1 VLQCASGLRIV
12 ADMKAECA
20 MTHKEMTSHIRARVA
35 ASGIKARV
43 MMRKYCGVRGIAV
56 VTPAYEIEFT
66 ESEQREIRLIAKV
79 NGLTHA
85 RRSEI
90 DLDRMTDPMQHN
102 FEFHGAAA

>member
-1 VLQCASGLRIV
+1 
-12 ADMKAECA
+12 MKTECA
-20 MTHKEMTSHIRARVA
+20 LTHKEMTSHIRARVA

-43 MMRKYCGVRGIAV
+43 MMRNYCGVRGIAV
-56 VTPAYEIEFT
+56 VVPAYEIEFT

-85 RRSEI
+85 RGMEI
-90 DLDRMTDPMQHN
+90 DIERMTHPMQHN

>member
-1 VLQCASGLRIV
+1 MS
-12 ADMKAECA
+12 
-20 MTHKEMTSHIRARVA
+20 HKEITKHIRTRVA

-43 MMRKYCGVRGIAV
+43 MMRNYCGVREIAV

-90 DLDRMTDPMQHN
+90 DLGRMTDPMQHN
-102 FEFHGAAA
+102 FEFHA